1 LIKYLKYK
9 KKMVKKLVPN
19 PYIPMLTKVK
29 SIISE
34 NEVRDIKTLELE
46 FQKEEEYKA
55 FDYIP
60 GQFAEISIIGKGEC
74 PIGIAS
80 SPTEEGTIKFTI
92 KKMGTVTSS
101 FHNSDIGDTIG
112 VRGPLGN
119 GWPMEE
125 LKGQNIVVIGGGF
138 AFSTLRSLVLYVL
151 DDKHRKDYG
160 DITVIYGNR
169 DSGEVLYRDVLEE
182 WEKRDDINVV
192 LTIDREEEGWTR
204 KVGFVAAI
212 VKEVAPSPDNAVAI
226 ICGPPIMIRTAVD
239 ELVKIGWKDEKI
251 LNSLEM
257 RMKCGIGKCG
267 RCNIGEKF
275 VCIDGPV
282 FSLAELKKMPN
293 EY

>member
-1 LIKYLKYK
+1 
-9 KKMVKKLVPN
+9 
-19 PYIPMLTKVK
+19 MLTRVK

-46 FQKEEEYKA
+46 FQKKEEYKA

-192 LTIDREEEGWTR
+192 LTIDREEESWTR
-204 KVGFVAAI
+204 KVGFVAAV

>member
-1 LIKYLKYK
+1 
-9 KKMVKKLVPN
+9 MPS
-19 PYIPMLTKVK
+19 PYIPLLTRVK

-34 NEVRDIKTLELE
+34 NEVRDIKTIELE
-46 FQKEEEYKA
+46 FQKKEEYKA
-55 FDYIP
+55 FDYVP

-92 KKMGTVTSS
+92 KKMGTVTSA
-101 FHNSDIGDTIG
+101 FHNRDIGDTIG
-112 VRGPLGN
+112 IRGPLGN

-125 LKGQNIVVIGGGF
+125 LKGKNIVVIGGGF

-182 WEKRDDINVV
+182 WEKRDDIKVV

-239 ELVKIGWKDEKI
+239 ELVKIGWKDDHI

>member
-1 LIKYLKYK
+1 
-9 KKMVKKLVPN
+9 MPN
-19 PYIPMLTKVK
+19 PYIPILTKVK
-29 SIISE
+29 SIVSE
-34 NEVRDIKTLELE
+34 NKVKDIKTFELE
-46 FQKEEEYKA
+46 FQKEEEYKN

-92 KKMGTVTSS
+92 KKMGTVTSM
-101 FHNSDIGDTIG
+101 FHRSDIGDTIG

-125 LKGQNIVVIGGGF
+125 LKGKNIVVIGGGF
-138 AFSTLRSLVLYVL
+138 AFSTLRSLILYVL
-151 DDKHRKDYG
+151 DEKHRKDYG
-160 DITVIYGNR
+160 DLTVIYGNR
-169 DSGEVLYRDVLEE
+169 DSSEVLYQDVLEE

-239 ELVKIGWKDEKI
+239 ELVKIGWSDENI

-267 RCNIGEKF
+267 RCNIGSKF

-282 FSLAELKKMPN
+282 FSLAELKKLPN
-293 EY
+293 EF

>member
-1 LIKYLKYK
+1 
-9 KKMVKKLVPN
+9 MPN

-29 SIISE
+29 SIVSE
-34 NEVRDIKTLELE
+34 NKLRDIKTIELE
-46 FQKEEEYKA
+46 FKKEEDYKN
-55 FDYIP
+55 FDYLP

-92 KKMGTVTSS
+92 KKMGTVTSM
-101 FHNSDIGDTIG
+101 FHRSDIGDIIG

-119 GWPMEE
+119 GWPMEDM
-125 LKGQNIVVIGGGF
+125 KGKNIVVIGGGF

-160 DITVIYGNR
+160 DLTVIYGNR
-169 DSGEVLYRDVLEE
+169 DSGEVLYQDVLED

-192 LTIDREEEGWTR
+192 LTIDREEEGWKR

-239 ELVKIGWKDEKI
+239 ELVKIGWKDEQI

-267 RCNIGEKF
+267 RCNIGNKY

-282 FSLAELKKMPN
+282 FSLAELKKLPS
-293 EY
+293 EF

>member
-1 LIKYLKYK
+1 
-9 KKMVKKLVPN
+9 VPN

-29 SIISE
+29 SMVSE
-34 NEVRDIKTLELE
+34 NKVNDIKTVELE
-46 FQKEEEYKA
+46 FQNEDDYKA

-92 KKMGTVTSS
+92 KKMGTVTSA

-125 LKGQNIVVIGGGF
+125 LKGKNIVVIGGGF

-151 DDKHRKDYG
+151 DEKHRKDYG
-160 DITVIYGNR
+160 NLTVIYGNR
-169 DSGEVLYRDVLEE
+169 DSGEVLYRDVLED
-182 WEKRDDINVV
+182 WEQRDDINVV

-239 ELVKIGWKDEKI
+239 ELVKIGWKDEQI

-267 RCNIGEKF
+267 ICNIGSKF

>member
-1 LIKYLKYK
+1 
-9 KKMVKKLVPN
+9 VPN
-19 PYIPMLTKVK
+19 PYIPMLAKIK

-34 NEVRDIKTLELE
+34 NEVRDIKTIELE

-92 KKMGTVTSS
+92 KKMGTVTSA
-101 FHNSDIGDTIG
+101 FHNCDIGDTIG

-239 ELVKIGWKDEKI
+239 ELVKIGWSDENI

-267 RCNIGEKF
+267 RCNIGSKF

-282 FSLAELKKMPN
+282 FSLAELKKLPN
-293 EY
+293 EF

>member
-1 LIKYLKYK
+1 
-9 KKMVKKLVPN
+9 VPN
-19 PYIPMLTKVK
+19 PYIPMLTKIK
-29 SIISE
+29 SMVSE
-34 NEVRDIKTLELE
+34 NEVRDIKTVELE

-92 KKMGTVTSS
+92 KKMGTVTSA
-101 FHNSDIGDTIG
+101 FHNCDIGDTIG

-125 LKGQNIVVIGGGF
+125 LKGKNIVVIGGGF

-151 DDKHRKDYG
+151 DEKHRKDYG
-160 DITVIYGNR
+160 DLTVIYGNR

-182 WEKRDDINVV
+182 WEKRDDIEVV

-212 VKEVAPSPDNAVAI
+212 VKEVAPSSENAVAVV
-226 ICGPPIMIRTAVD
+226 CGPPIMIKTAQD
-239 ELVKIGWKDEKI
+239 ELEKLNWKDDQI

-267 RCNIGEKF
+267 RCNIGSKF

-282 FSLAELKKMPN
+282 FSLAELKQMPK
-293 EY
+293 EH

>member
-1 LIKYLKYK
+1 
-9 KKMVKKLVPN
+9 MPN

-29 SIISE
+29 SMVSE
-34 NEVRDIKTLELE
+34 NKVNDIKTVELE
-46 FQKEEEYKA
+46 FIKEEEYKN

-92 KKMGTVTSS
+92 KKMGTVTSA
-101 FHNSDIGDTIG
+101 FHNSETGDIIG

-125 LKGQNIVVIGGGF
+125 LKGKNIVVIGGGF

-151 DDKHRKDYG
+151 DEKHRKDYG
-160 DITVIYGNR
+160 NLTVIYGNR
-169 DSGEVLYRDVLEE
+169 DSGEVLYQDVLEE
-182 WEKRDDINVV
+182 WEKRDDIDVV

-212 VKEVAPSPDNAVAI
+212 VKEVAPSPNNAVAI

-239 ELVKIGWKDEKI
+239 ELVKIGWKDEDI

-267 RCNIGEKF
+267 RCNIGSKF

-282 FSLAELKKMPN
+282 FSLAELKKIPN